1 MAEKGRR
8 GGARINKGLGTTY
21 DEDDA
26 APARQENFRDK
37 GSSPRRGQRHD
48 VHQRRRRAAAACSC
62 ARRRAFAR
70 SVGRRRAAG
79 AGAGTEAGAA
89 TATGAGAGA
98 WSGDGVCVFFSGVGR
113 TAPRAASA
121 AASNAR
127 DTSSSVSGGTWT
139 RARASLRVFRE
150 SCRVMKG
157 TRCDGRV
164 GRRQLGPA
172 ALEGRG
178 RRGGEALW

>member
-1 MAEKGRR
+1 MTAE
-8 GGARINKGLGTTY
+8 
-21 DEDDA
+21 
-26 APARQENFRDK
+26 
-37 GSSPRRGQRHD
+37 PRN
-48 VHQRRRRAAAACSC
+48 HQRRRRAAAACSC

-79 AGAGTEAGAA
+79 IDEGAGAGAA
-89 TATGAGAGA
+89 AVTGAGAGA

-139 RARASLRVFRE
+139 CAIESLRV
-150 SCRVMKG
+150 S
-157 TRCDGRV
+157 
-164 GRRQLGPA
+164 
-172 ALEGRG
+172 
-178 RRGGEALW
+178 